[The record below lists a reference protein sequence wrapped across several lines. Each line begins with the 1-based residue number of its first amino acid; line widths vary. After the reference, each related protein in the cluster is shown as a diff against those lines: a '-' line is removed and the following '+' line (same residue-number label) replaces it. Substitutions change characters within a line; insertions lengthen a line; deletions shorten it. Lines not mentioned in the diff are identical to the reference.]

1 MMKAIKRLNTSI
13 DTFSNESI
21 NNSSIVI
28 FLKSVL
34 TSIKSSFKISNYSNL
49 SHNILL
55 ISIIALLGALIL
67 PQFASD
73 RFGIGVFII
82 ASFFIFVI
90 YGFSKK
96 DFSIK
101 FNSIDFI
108 FICFLLLA
116 TISAFSSYFL
126 KESLIGLFKYLIFFI
141 GYFVFKN
148 TISNSP
154 KRTLL
159 ILFSSLFIFA
169 VIASLIGVYQ
179 YVIGVEPLA
188 TWEDPNAE
196 DTHTRVYSTLGN
208 PNLLAGYLLLIIPL
222 GFTLPFEFKTNNFSK
237 LLFLIGSL
245 IILTS
250 IIFTGSRGAYIAV
263 LAQMV
268 ISTIVIAV
276 LFLKK
281 FKINPFLAIAI
292 TFIFSVLAIG
302 IIMFLFPVVK
312 ERILTIFTFR
322 EHSSNSYRV
331 NVWISCL
338 NMLKDNILIGIGPG
352 NSTFRLGYGLYM
364 ISGFDALAAYNIFL
378 EFAVEIG
385 FLGGFLALFIFLI
398 SFLKLHVIF
407 WDKGSFLG
415 LGIFISLIGVLLHGM
430 FDTVFF
436 RPQIFIPFWL
446 LIAGIDKL
454 ENNKE

>member
-1 MMKAIKRLNTSI
+1 MMLKKTISLEEINSSI
-13 DTFSNESI
+13 DIFCNKAI
-21 NNSSIVI
+21 NNSFITT
-28 FLKSVL
+28 FLKSFL
-34 TSIKSSFKISNYSNL
+34 QQRAQQTNIIHS
-49 SHNILL
+49 ILL
-55 ISIIALLGALIL
+55 ISLIVLIGALIL

-82 ASFFIFVI
+82 ASFIIFIV
-90 YGFSKK
+90 YGFLTES
-96 DFSIK
+96 FSIK
-101 FNSIDFI
+101 FNGIDFI

-148 TISNSP
+148 TISNS
-154 KRTLL
+154 KKSTLI
-159 ILFSSLFIFA
+159 ILLSSLFIFA
-169 VIASLIGVYQ
+169 TIASFIGIYQ
-179 YVIGVEPLA
+179 YIIGVEPLA

-208 PNLLAGYLLLIIPL
+208 PNLLAGYLLLVMPL
-222 GFTLPFEFKTNNFSK
+222 GFTLPFEFKSNIFHKTAF
-237 LLFLIGSL
+237 FMGSL
-245 IILTS
+245 IILLS

-263 LAQMV
+263 LAQML
-268 ISTIVIAV
+268 ISIIVLASI
-276 LFLKK
+276 FLKK
-281 FKINPFLAIAI
+281 YKISPILAIAI
-292 TFIFSVLAIG
+292 TLIFSILVLG
-302 IIMFLFPVVK
+302 IIVFLFPVVK

-338 NMLKDNILIGIGPG
+338 NMLKDNFFIGIGPG
-352 NSTFRLGYGLYM
+352 NSTFRLAYGLYM

-378 EFAVEIG
+378 EFAVELGILG
-385 FLGGFLALFIFLI
+385 FFIALFIFLI
-398 SFLKLHVIF
+398 SFLKLHIIF
-407 WDKGSFLG
+407 WNKGIFLG
-415 LGIFISLIGVLLHGM
+415 LGIFISLIGVLIHGL